1 MKHAPIS
8 LLLAVLLAVGLAAC
22 GGSDEERADR
32 PAAAAPAGP
41 ATTATATAPTAPTKT
56 TKAATAR
63 TPRTPLEPRAALVRN
78 AADADR
84 IVGAGRAALE
94 KRMESLKG
102 HPVVVN
108 QWASWCGPCRDEF
121 PFFARAVRRHGDRVA
136 FLGVDYLDSRD
147 AAQAFLD
154 ELPPGFPSIFDKDGK
169 ASRAIGGGGV
179 MPTTL
184 FIGPD
189 GRLRHRKL
197 GGYASAA
204 ELEADIRRYAL
215 RSSR

>member
-1 MKHAPIS
+1 MTHAPTS
-8 LLLAVLLAVGLAAC
+8 LLAAGLLALGLAAC
-22 GGSDEERADR
+22 GDAGDDTADR
-32 PAAAAPAGP
+32 PAAPASAPP
-41 ATTATATAPTAPTKT
+41 ARTATAPTAPTKT

-63 TPRTPLEPRAALVRN
+63 TPRTPLEPRAALARN
-78 AADADR
+78 AAGADR
-84 IVGAGRAALE
+84 IVGSGRAALE

-108 QWASWCGPCRDEF
+108 QWASWCGPCRHEF

-147 AAQAFLD
+147 AAEAFLD

-169 ASRAIGGGGV
+169 AARAIGAGRA

-184 FIGPD
+184 FIGPE
-189 GRLRHRKL
+189 GEIRHRKL
-197 GGYASAA
+197 GGYADAA
-204 ELEADIRRYAL
+204 ELEADIRRHAL
-215 RSSR
+215 RSAA